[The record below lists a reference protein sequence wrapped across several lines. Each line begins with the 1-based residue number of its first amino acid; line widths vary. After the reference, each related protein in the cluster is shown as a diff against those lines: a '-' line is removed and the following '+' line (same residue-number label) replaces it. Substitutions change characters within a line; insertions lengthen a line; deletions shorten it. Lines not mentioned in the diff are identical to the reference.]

1 MNVMVEINANPVPT
15 DEIVRMDIERLVE
28 WAFADQKVD
37 GAMATALS
45 SFLPGISPTGA
56 LAKYLEIGDRI
67 DCTGRGA
74 QACSARADEDAL
86 LVYVA
91 TIGLVPE
98 VFSLVAMHARNGNRP
113 EWHPEGPGR
122 MVKRINKRGDIAK
135 IWADPRNCRGWIGC
149 QLVREGTDPVLV
161 DFARH
166 QYLVWWNGL
175 KELAETLTGR
185 LARFEVIGPLVPE
198 YPWLRTGRVLPS
210 VENAA

>member
-1 MNVMVEINANPVPT
+1 MNVMVEIDGIST
-15 DEIVRMDIERLVE
+15 REDKIVRMDIERLVE
-28 WAFADQKVD
+28 WSFADQKVD

-56 LAKYLEIGDRI
+56 LARYLEIGDRI
-67 DCTGRGA
+67 DGTGRGA

-86 LVYVA
+86 LIYVA
-91 TIGLVPE
+91 TIGLAPE

-122 MVKRINKRGDIAK
+122 MVKRINKRGEIAK

-149 QLVREGTDPVLV
+149 QLMFEGTDPVLV

-166 QYLVWWNGL
+166 QYGMWWRGL
-175 KELAETLTGR
+175 KALAETLAGR
-185 LARFEVIGPLVPE
+185 LARFDVVGPLVPE
-198 YPWLRTGRVLPS
+198 YPWLRSGRVLPS
-210 VENAA
+210 MEIVA